1 MIVST
6 LPFGIAV
13 AAVFSLT
20 SLLIV
25 LFRVSPLTA
34 PAQALPAFFVAFFMT
49 VSTVGTIFF
58 IGLWRFLPW
67 HVWDTGK
74 ITAIALRQGI
84 FLGLAM
90 TIVMLFLVLQLLN
103 WWMTLL
109 IFGVFVLIEL
119 ACRH

>member
-1 MIVST
+1 MSS
-6 LPFGIAV
+6 LPFGIAI

-34 PAQALPAFFVAFFMT
+34 PAQALPAFFVAVFLT
-49 VSTVGTIFF
+49 VSTVGTVFF
-58 IGLWRFLPW
+58 IALWRFLPW

-74 ITAIALRQGI
+74 ITAISLRQGI
-84 FLGLAM
+84 LLAFSVS
-90 TIVMLFLVLQLLN
+90 IILLFLLWKLLN
-103 WWMTLL
+103 WWIALL
-109 IFGVFVLIEL
+109 ILGVFVLIEL

>member
-1 MIVST
+1 MSS
-6 LPFGIAV
+6 LPFGIAI
-13 AAVFSLT
+13 AAVFSVT

-34 PAQALPAFFVAFFMT
+34 PAQALPAFFVALFLTM
-49 VSTVGTIFF
+49 STVGTIFF
-58 IGLWRFLPW
+58 IALWRFLPW

-84 FLGLAM
+84 FLALA
-90 TIVMLFLVLQLLN
+90 TTVVMLFLVLQLLN
-103 WWMTLL
+103 WWITLL

>member
-1 MIVST
+1 MST

-13 AAVFSLT
+13 AALFSLT

-34 PAQALPAFFVAFFMT
+34 PAQALPAFFIALFLT
-49 VSTVGTIFF
+49 VSTVGTIAF

-74 ITAIALRQGI
+74 ITAISLRQGI

-103 WWMTLL
+103 WWMTIL
-109 IFGVFVLIEL
+109 IFGAFVLIEL

>member
-1 MIVST
+1 MIVSS

-34 PAQALPAFFVAFFMT
+34 PAQALPAFFVALFLT
-49 VSTVGTIFF
+49 ISTVGTIFF

-74 ITAIALRQGI
+74 ITAISLRQGI
-84 FLGLAM
+84 FLALA
-90 TIVMLFLVLQLLN
+90 TTVVMLFLVLQLLN
-103 WWMTLL
+103 WWMTIL

>member
-1 MIVST
+1 MST

-13 AAVFSLT
+13 AALFSLT

-34 PAQALPAFFVAFFMT
+34 PAQALPAFFIALFLT
-49 VSTVGTIFF
+49 VSTVGTIAF

-74 ITAIALRQGI
+74 ITAISLRQGI

-103 WWMTLL
+103 WWMTIL

>member
-1 MIVST
+1 MSP
-6 LPFGIAV
+6 LPFGIAI
-13 AAVFSLT
+13 AAVFSVT

-34 PAQALPAFFVAFFMT
+34 PAQALPAFFVALFLA

-74 ITAIALRQGI
+74 ITAISLRQGI
-84 FLGLAM
+84 FLALA
-90 TIVMLFLVLQLLN
+90 TTVVMLFLVLRLLN
-103 WWMTLL
+103 WWIALL